1 MNSRVRDLSIVIKLG
16 RNMYRKLRKRA
27 VKYKDS
33 PSWRG
38 HTMWSLWFRGAD
50 EMTEA
55 GDALF
60 VFEAN
65 PTLENQRALQ
75 MECADVANFMAM
87 LSDRAAQEPLV

>member
-1 MNSRVRDLSIVIKLG
+1 MNNRTRDLSIVVKLG

-38 HTMWSLWFRGAD
+38 HSMSSLWIRA
-50 EMTEA
+50 EQELAETSEA
-55 GDALF
+55 ISTFLHY
-60 VFEAN
+60 

-87 LSDRAAQEPLV
+87 LSDRAAQEPLL